1 MGKVFSFNG
10 RIKRGEY
17 AASFATYVVVYI
29 ILRLLMAEDSSYGI
43 LGFLVI
49 PMVWFLWAQGA
60 KRCHDLNKSGWWQL
74 IPFYFFVLIFSEGD
88 YGPNQYDTND
98 SAYEVHYGADDYER
112 PYDADALEI
121 NIENPTVKEENI

>member
-17 AASFATYVVVYI
+17 AASFATYVVAYV
-29 ILRLLMAEDSSYGI
+29 ILRLLLEKDPSYGI

-49 PMVWFLWAQGA
+49 PMIWFLWAQGA

-74 IPFYFFVLIFSEGD
+74 IPFYFFVLLFSEGD
-88 YGPNQYDTND
+88 YGPNQYDIDN
-98 SAYEVHYGADDYER
+98 YVPFYGADDYEK
-112 PYDADALEI
+112 PYDAEDLTL
-121 NIENPTVKEENI
+121 NSIEVPNSDCPIQ